1 MKNTKIK
8 NMKVEDTMMGREKMY
23 SLTNAQKQIF
33 EMSSYSGKNT
43 ASISIVLWMEE
54 EYDERVLQET
64 VDELIQRNDAF
75 RIKIVNDNGI
85 IKQYKESIHPYVVK
99 TVIFDAKSE
108 YERWIKDISA
118 QGLDIQ
124 GELYQIFGCCVEGR
138 FGVYIKMHHIICD
151 GWSMSIVCKEL
162 DKIYHPYMQGEV
174 MKYASGSY
182 FECIAKEED
191 YLSSKKS
198 EKDKEYWKEIFKSIN
213 PGMITGQPCP
223 LISSIQKL

>member
-99 TVIFDAKSE
+99 TVFLMRKVNM
-108 YERWIKDISA
+108 KD
-118 QGLDIQ
+118 GL
-124 GELYQIFGCCVEGR
+124 R
-138 FGVYIKMHHIICD
+138 
-151 GWSMSIVCKEL
+151 
-162 DKIYHPYMQGEV
+162 IYLHRG
-174 MKYASGSY
+174 
-182 FECIAKEED
+182 
-191 YLSSKKS
+191 
-198 EKDKEYWKEIFKSIN
+198 
-213 PGMITGQPCP
+213 
-223 LISSIQKL
+223 